1 MRVRSVGAAA
11 VVVLALAG
19 LSGCKTNIGT
29 AAVIDGDR
37 VTESDVSQYLT
48 ADAQPVV
55 QQDSQGV
62 TTQVAPRSFVLN
74 TLINER
80 LGFKLLRAIPA
91 VSGTTEAQLEA
102 RLQADLDGKTPAQVV
117 DQIGLHGYSAD
128 FAKLYLRVR
137 ELIILVQGQP
147 QAEVQQAF
155 EQMTFPVSVAPR
167 YGKWNTERLVFEPG
181 ARVPG
186 YLEVQSGAPVVPG
199 NN

>member
-1 MRVRSVGAAA
+1 VAAA
-11 VVVLALAG
+11 VLALAG

-55 QQDSQGV
+55 QQNSAG
-62 TTQVAPRSFVLN
+62 TSTQVSPRSFVLN

-80 LGFKLLRAIPA
+80 LGFKLLRAIPS
-91 VSGTTEAQLEA
+91 VSDTTEAQLDA
-102 RLQADLDGKTPAQVV
+102 RLQADLEGKTPGQVV
-117 DQIGLHGYSAD
+117 DQIGLHGYTDD
-128 FAKLYLRVR
+128 FARLYLRVR

-147 QAEVQQAF
+147 RADVQRAF
-155 EQMTFPVSVAPR
+155 EQMKFPVSVAPR
-167 YGKWNTERLVFEPG
+167 YGEWNAQRLVFEAG

-186 YLEVQSGAPVVPG
+186 YLDVQSGVPVVQG